1 MRFHQAILWSIVYVM
16 CKNNYLYLMLK
27 YFLQIFAFGVKFS
40 PTVATFWT
48 FFTVNLCKSAK
59 NGYFIF

>member
-27 YFLQIFAFGVKFS
+27 YFLQIFAFRGIFS
-40 PTVATFWT
+40 PTVGKF
-48 FFTVNLCKSAK
+48 
-59 NGYFIF
+59 